1 MGVRQRGASTA
12 KISRPRHAARR
23 AAIGRLSGQ
32 ESTVGHPSGQENAVS
47 AAGALGRS
55 LGAAAMTWKGEAGGA
70 WSTRLAPPLTPLTA
84 SHAPSHAT
92 SLAS

>member
-12 KISRPRHAARR
+12 KIGRPRHAVRR
-23 AAIGRLSGQ
+23 PAEGCLSGQ
-32 ESTVGHPSGQENAVS
+32 KNPVS

-55 LGAAAMTWKGEAGGA
+55 LSTTGAVALGA
-70 WSTRLAPPLTPLTA
+70 RSSRLTPPLTPLTA

-92 SLAS
+92 SIPC

>member
-12 KISRPRHAARR
+12 KISRPRHAAPRR
-23 AAIGRLSGQ
+23 
-32 ESTVGHPSGQENAVS
+32 PAVS
-47 AAGALGRS
+47 AAGTLGRS
-55 LGAAAMTWKGEAGGA
+55 LGSAGAGALGA

-92 SLAS
+92 SLPC

>member
-23 AAIGRLSGQ
+23 PAVGLLSGQ
-32 ESTVGHPSGQENAVS
+32 VNAVGGLSGQENAVS
-47 AAGALGRS
+47 AAGVLGRS
-55 LGAAAMTWKGEAGGA
+55 LGA
-70 WSTRLAPPLTPLTA
+70 WSTRLTPPLTPLTA

-92 SLAS
+92 SIPC

>member
-23 AAIGRLSGQ
+23 PPVSDGALGCGL
-32 ESTVGHPSGQENAVS
+32 S
-47 AAGALGRS
+47 AAGP
-55 LGAAAMTWKGEAGGA
+55 AAPGA

-84 SHAPSHAT
+84 SHAPSHAA
-92 SLAS
+92 SLPC